1 MSGFSEEMMRERLK
15 KLTNTLHSI
24 QTLALWIIHHQK
36 KHADV
41 ILETWVKEVK
51 EQTHPDRIIALV
63 NLSNDVIQ
71 NCRKKNPAFTHKFLT
86 ALEPAFSHISELDD
100 QKCNKSVLRIISV
113 WKERSVYR
121 PDEIDNLNQCI
132 CKKGADSVTSPAEPA
147 EAKTPTEEVSS
158 PTTTTKSSEKIKAEF
173 KQFSKITTNLVGVLR
188 KLEDPASADAKVRQL
203 IASYPETVANPIHLK
218 NLKTGEKAQ
227 ELMERIE
234 EASPVVNAY
243 CERLKLELQ
252 DRRSAQRL
260 LDDYLNAL
268 DESTERN
275 KRLIHSVQKR
285 IGRIDQEKKDIE
297 KHIESLPDLNELF
310 SAGPLPSVGE
320 LF

>member
-24 QTLALWIIHHQK
+24 QTLSLWIIHHQK

-51 EQTHPDRIIALV
+51 EQTHPEKIIALV
-63 NLSNDVIQ
+63 NLANDVIQ
-71 NCRKKNPAFTHKFLT
+71 NCRKKSPAFMKKFLT
-86 ALEPAFSHISELDD
+86 ALEPAFSHIAELDD

-113 WKERSVYR
+113 WKERCIYR

-132 CKKGADSVTSPAEPA
+132 CKKGADS
-147 EAKTPTEEVSS
+147 
-158 PTTTTKSSEKIKAEF
+158 KIKAEF
-173 KQFSKITTNLVGVLR
+173 KLFSKITTNLVGVLR

-203 IASYPETVANPIHLK
+203 IASYPEAVANPVHLK
-218 NLKTGEKAQ
+218 NLRTGEQAQ

-297 KHIESLPDLNELF
+297 KHIESLPDLSELF